1 MLKLKGHFRNDFVSA
16 LAKERFNEIAQTLLE
31 QSISGDLHRAQDA
44 IKSDKDF
51 ALAVGK
57 TRVTRRT
64 ERYPNEKGFEL
75 YFILVRGTTQVVKG
89 SA

>member
-51 ALAVGK
+51 ALAVGNK
-57 TRVTRRT
+57 TRVDSENRA
-64 ERYPNEKGFEL
+64 L
-75 YFILVRGTTQVVKG
+75 SQ
-89 SA
+89 